1 MKLKTKEHLIFFIS
15 MFLMMIGIFSY
26 SPMLTIVSGILL
38 ALPTIKY
45 LKSKIDI
52 RKIRYLAV
60 LSVILLCVGCSSSPS
75 EESTTI
81 VNIETTTQIA
91 TTTQETKEVSTIETV
106 SSPSLQET
114 SVEQTSSSNTVSEM
128 KVHFIDVGQGDCELI
143 ESDGHF
149 MLIDAGE
156 NDKGELVSSYLK
168 GIGVEKLDYVIGTHP
183 HSDYIGGLDVV
194 INNFDIET
202 VIIPEKEHTTKTFED
217 LLTAIENK
225 NLEITFPEVGDTYNI
240 GNASFTIIAPNKE
253 YGNELNDWSVGIKL
267 INGENSF
274 VFTGDAETESE
285 SDIVNNG
292 IDISADVLK
301 LGHHGSSTSSSIP
314 FLEAVKPTYAI
325 ISCGKDNSYG
335 HPHKETVTKLND
347 YNIQTFR
354 TDEQGTIIATS
365 DGTNITW
372 NCEPSTTIQNASV
385 SSQQTETTT
394 IDETT
399 LAETTT
405 IETTQ
410 EITTTQ
416 VETTTVEETTTVQ
429 ETTKKEI
436 IVHITNTGSK
446 YHSSG
451 CQYLRKSDIE
461 TTLKDAKSRGLTP
474 CSKCNPPK

>member
-1 MKLKTKEHLIFFIS
+1 MQRGLPHG
-15 MFLMMIGIFSY
+15 FLEIACVQHFY
-26 SPMLTIVSGILL
+26 LV
-38 ALPTIKY
+38 AVA
-45 LKSKIDI
+45 LKSLPHLTNTISFRFVCQGHREI
-52 RKIRYLAV
+52 LRKFICEQ
-60 LSVILLCVGCSSSPS
+60 VIF
-75 EESTTI
+75 
-81 VNIETTTQIA
+81 Q
-91 TTTQETKEVSTIETV
+91 
-106 SSPSLQET
+106 
-114 SVEQTSSSNTVSEM
+114 QT
-128 KVHFIDVGQGDCELI
+128 HDF
-143 ESDGHF
+143 
-149 MLIDAGE
+149 
-156 NDKGELVSSYLK
+156 
-168 GIGVEKLDYVIGTHP
+168 
-183 HSDYIGGLDVV
+183 
-194 INNFDIET
+194 
-202 VIIPEKEHTTKTFED
+202 
-217 LLTAIENK
+217 K

-267 INGENSF
+267 INGEISF

-410 EITTTQ
+410 EITTT
-416 VETTTVEETTTVQ
+416 VQ

-436 IVHITNTGSK
+436 IVHITNTGS
-446 YHSSG
+446 
-451 CQYLRKSDIE
+451 
-461 TTLKDAKSRGLTP
+461 
-474 CSKCNPPK
+474 